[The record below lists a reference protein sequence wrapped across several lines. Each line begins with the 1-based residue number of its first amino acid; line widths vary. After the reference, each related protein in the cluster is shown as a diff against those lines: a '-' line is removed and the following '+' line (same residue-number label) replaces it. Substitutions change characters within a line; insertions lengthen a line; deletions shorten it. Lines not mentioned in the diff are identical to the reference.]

1 MNKFLLAMLLA
12 IVGVGLAA
20 QAALAVE
27 EETYVEDV
35 GTTWGC
41 IKKIST
47 SNPCPIPD
55 DPPDKG
61 RG

>member
-1 MNKFLLAMLLA
+1 MLLA